1 MGVVLLKRTAGFLAF
16 SLFLLLIAFAGI
28 VFGAWLVLRLYIF
41 GGEINDSSAI
51 QWLLARFWILFTGFC
66 FVGAALGILVDRVIS
81 WGRGVVTEKRKRE
94 WNFGQHDSE

>member
-1 MGVVLLKRTAGFLAF
+1 MLKKTAGLIGLA
-16 SLFLLLIAFAGI
+16 LFLLLIAFAGI

-81 WGRGVVTEKRKRE
+81 WCRGAVTEKRKRE
-94 WNFGQHDSE
+94 WNFGQHNAE